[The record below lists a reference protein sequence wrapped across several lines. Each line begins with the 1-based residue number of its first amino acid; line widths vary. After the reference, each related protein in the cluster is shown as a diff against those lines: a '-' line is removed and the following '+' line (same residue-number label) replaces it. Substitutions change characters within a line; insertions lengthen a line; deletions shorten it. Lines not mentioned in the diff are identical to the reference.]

1 MSSSS
6 DRTKKLSSKVKYNEL
21 SSNIRY
27 HGTVTP
33 VKNDGS
39 TYEMFGISK
48 YQNANQS
55 GPIRNSI
62 NTFNSY
68 S

>member
-6 DRTKKLSSKVKYNEL
+6 DRTKKLSSKVRYDEL
-21 SSNIRY
+21 AMNTRN
-27 HGTVTP
+27 HNTVSP
-33 VKNDGS
+33 IKKDGS
-39 TYEMFGISK
+39 NYKMYGITKFNKTKS
-48 YQNANQS
+48 NNT
-55 GPIRNSI
+55 RNSI